1 MLLCSRLLYNDT
13 EHHKAV
19 ESLALIRRRR
29 SVLDRDESSAK
40 RIFRDTIWVRFLAKL
55 CKNAN
60 SNANINAKLCK
71 YANSNA
77 NINAKLCKY
86 ADANA
91 NMPAKLRKN
100 AKLRNSKLRI

>member
-1 MLLCSRLLYNDT
+1 MYFAQIFVRLLIQ
-13 EHHKAV
+13 
-19 ESLALIRRRR
+19 IRRRR
-29 SVLDRDESSAK
+29 SVLYRDESSAK